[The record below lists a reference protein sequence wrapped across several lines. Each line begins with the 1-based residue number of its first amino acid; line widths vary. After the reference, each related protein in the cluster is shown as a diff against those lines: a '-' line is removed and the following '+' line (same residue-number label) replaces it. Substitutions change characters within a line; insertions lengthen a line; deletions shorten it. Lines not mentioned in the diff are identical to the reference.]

1 MFSDCFIKYVDS
13 DSPRKRRCLLVISA
27 ILPPC
32 RRLHHLS
39 ETARPHS
46 IHLYSQKLSSH
57 ALPIMRIP
65 FFRIFYSTT
74 FTVFALILF
83 LLLLV
88 TPADQIY
95 QAFKNRQIYNVFIVG
110 ATYLI
115 TLLTAVVLYAFRLYT
130 NRAVVA
136 AIPKTWSPTE
146 KGDVGKRV
154 RRLVIEHLER
164 SALIT
169 YVSRPRDL
177 RDEKA
182 SATSRGLFSSAYAR
196 RRSISRNSN
205 GTATSIPH
213 APVWGTISHPGW
225 SSPSSPDLPNLQY
238 QPVILELPHLIEAKA
253 VSLAPPDP
261 LFDPDPNP
269 SSLDP
274 SEPPIPDA
282 AAVGLLQR
290 PATMGLREYISHLLS
305 LNLITPPSLS
315 TEFLALYEKSR
326 FSGEELDEFEFRTL
340 MNTFADILR
349 SMDHLDPVIVAD
361 LHANFGTAS
370 ESSGPDAA
378 SLSSTNTVAY
388 TPRPSAYVSASTSS
402 DGSRA
407 GSPET
412 TRTAPSFSHSNA
424 GRNIPSRASG
434 STHEGIR
441 MPSLASLRPVRTE
454 ESGTSRTSQRSG
466 GSVIRL
472 VEARGPLDLPYTI
485 VTGEGE
491 AS

>member
-1 MFSDCFIKYVDS
+1 M
-13 DSPRKRRCLLVISA
+13 
-27 ILPPC
+27 
-32 RRLHHLS
+32 H
-39 ETARPHS
+39 
-46 IHLYSQKLSSH
+46 
-57 ALPIMRIP
+57 IP

-130 NRAVVA
+130 NRTVLA
-136 AIPKTWSPTE
+136 AIPKAWSPIE

-154 RRLVIEHLER
+154 RRLVTEHLER

-169 YVSRPRDL
+169 YESRPRDL
-177 RDEKA
+177 RDERA
-182 SATSRGLFSSAYAR
+182 SAASRGLFSNAHTR
-196 RRSISRNSN
+196 RPSVSRNSD
-205 GTATSIPH
+205 GTVTSIPH
-213 APVWGTISHPGW
+213 APIWGNISHPGW

-253 VSLAPPDP
+253 VSLAPPGRP
-261 LFDPDPNP
+261 YDPDSNP
-269 SSLDP
+269 SDLDLP
-274 SEPPIPDA
+274 GPPIPDGE
-282 AAVGLLQR
+282 VVELLQR
-290 PATMGLREYISHLLS
+290 PATMGLRDYISHLLS
-305 LNLITPPSLS
+305 LDIITPPSLS
-315 TEFLALYEKSR
+315 TDFLALYEKSR
-326 FSGEELDEFEFRTL
+326 FSGEELDESEFRTL

-361 LHANFGTAS
+361 LHANSGTAS
-370 ESSGPDAA
+370 ELSSVDAA

-388 TPRPSAYVSASTSS
+388 TPYPSAYVSASTSS

-407 GSPET
+407 GSPKT
-412 TRTAPSFSHSNA
+412 TRTAPSSPKSNE
-424 GRNIPSRASG
+424 GRTIPSGASG
-434 STHEGIR
+434 STHQGIR
-441 MPSLASLRPVRTE
+441 TPSLASIQRVRTR
-454 ESGTSRTSQRSG
+454 ESEMSRTSQRSG

-472 VEARGPLDLPYTI
+472 VEARSPLDLPYTI
-485 VTGEGE
+485 IIGEGE
-491 AS
+491 AV